1 MTRKD
6 EARPHLEKAQELLDA
21 ARLVLEYGHNNAAC
35 SLSVTAGI
43 NSKDVVCI
51 LSTGR
56 TDKSDSH
63 DKAVED
69 LSKSGPAGA
78 HAAPTL
84 KRLLTKK
91 TKSQY
96 SAPSVTQSD
105 AEQCVKQAGRLVDDA
120 KELFNSTPR

>member
-6 EARPHLEKAQELLDA
+6 EARPHLEKAQEYLDA
-21 ARLVLEYGHNNAAC
+21 ARLALEHGYNNAAC

-51 LSTGR
+51 LSVGYSDR
-56 TDKSDSH
+56 GDSH

-69 LSKSGPAGA
+69 LSKSGPTGA
-78 HAAPTL
+78 QSAPTL
-84 KRLLTKK
+84 KRLLAKK

-105 AEQCVKQAGRLVDDA
+105 AEQCVKQAGRIFDDA

>member
-6 EARPHLEKAQELLDA
+6 EARPHLAKAQEYLDA

-78 HAAPTL
+78 HAAP
-84 KRLLTKK
+84 
-91 TKSQY
+91 
-96 SAPSVTQSD
+96 SVTQSD